1 MDYQQAADIRKKGLF
16 SLLTEKLVSGQG
28 VGSSIGSALSER
40 TQATV
45 TGLKEKFDPL
55 NIVKTL
61 TFGSNLAPALLGRL
75 FGRKREDI
83 AYFSGGKNKKMKQ
96 MLSGGL
102 SSQASVEVLNLIYRQ
117 MIRDEEQKRL
127 EEEQKEKEKNDEL
140 KAEDKRNAEIIAALS
155 GRKTKIKKIAKPKVK
170 DKPKKKEKP
179 IETVGTGLATAAAA
193 SRFAPTVG
201 KAVKSVTTTVS
212 KVGKPAA
219 ILGAA
224 TVVGGGALSLSQ
236 AVGAAEAGGSYNV
249 AFGDREDPKTGKVR
263 NVMNLQTAEEFSGKK
278 LSEMTLEEIKKFQ
291 EYRNKTKKNTGA
303 VGKYQFVGS
312 TLFGT
317 KDRPG
322 LVQRLGLTMDTKFSP
337 EIQDKLNET
346 LFQDN
351 VKLLQRNGVPLTPGN
366 LYMAHYI
373 GAGGAAAVYKSAQK
387 GEDVTV
393 AQALVNAKLPDPS
406 VQNKEL
412 TQIKAKDFEGILQSR
427 LEKKGY
433 KATPE
438 PVIPTKGDEID
449 RASKENRDGKRLSD
463 LPAPEQKILNTNNIT
478 SSGSSMPTMGK
489 EDDRSAYDKKVNRR

>member
-1 MDYQQAADIRKKGLF
+1 MEYQQAADIRKKGLL
-16 SLLTEKLVSGQG
+16 SLITDKLVSGQG
-28 VGSSIGSALSER
+28 VRSSIGSALSER

-45 TGLKEKFDPL
+45 EGIKEKFDPL

-61 TFGSNLAPALLGRL
+61 TFGSNLAPALFGSL
-75 FGRKREDI
+75 FGRKKETI
-83 AYFSGGKNKKMKQ
+83 AYFAGGKNKKLKKMI
-96 MLSGGL
+96 SGSL
-102 SSQASVEVLNLIYRQ
+102 SSEESLEVLEKIYERMLRNEEIKKEDEEKAEQ
-117 MIRDEEQKRL
+117 EKRDEL
-127 EEEQKEKEKNDEL
+127 EAEE
-140 KAEDKRNAEIIAALS
+140 KRNAEIIAALS
-155 GRKTKIKKIAKPKVK
+155 GKKVK
-170 DKPKKKEKP
+170 AKKAVKAKLKEKPKKKEKP
-179 IETVGTGLATAAAA
+179 IEKVGTGLAVAAAA
-193 SRFAPTVG
+193 ARFAPTIG
-201 KAVKSVTTTVS
+201 KAAKAVTTTVS
-212 KVGKPAA
+212 KIGAPTA

-224 TVVGGGALSLSQ
+224 TLVGGGALTLSQ

-263 NVMNLQTAEEFSGKK
+263 NVMNLKTAEEFSGKK
-278 LSEMTLEEIKKFQ
+278 LSEMTLQEIKDFQ

-303 VGKYQFVGS
+303 VGKYQFVGN

-337 EIQDKLNET
+337 EVQDKLNET

-351 VKLLQRNGVPLTPGN
+351 VKLLQKRGVPLTPGN

-373 GAGGAAAVYKSAQK
+373 GAGGAAVVYEAAQK
-387 GEDVTV
+387 GQNVTV

-412 TQIKAKDFEGILQSR
+412 TQIRVKDFEGILQSR

-478 SSGSSMPTMGK
+478 SSGSSMPTTER
-489 EDDRSAYDKKVNRR
+489 EDDRNAYDKKVKQR